1 MIYYDFVLSSLYTC
15 STVRPPITATSL
27 QWPLIFVPPESP
39 KIGSCL
45 NLSTTAMATK
55 VCPLNCQNN
64 LPTTASFFQRLMK
77 KSRMVIKFDPFCVL
91 MINHGNH
98 TRIVFHF
105 HCCSKHKLSTICT
118 DLARF
123 VTLTFWLKTL
133 FKFFYLFISIHYLCR
148 GFNKNWSSQQIWIE

>member
-15 STVRPPITATSL
+15 STVKPPITATSL

-64 LPTTASFFQRLMK
+64 LSFFSAIDEK
-77 KSRMVIKFDPFCVL
+77 V
-91 MINHGNH
+91 
-98 TRIVFHF
+98 
-105 HCCSKHKLSTICT
+105 
-118 DLARF
+118 
-123 VTLTFWLKTL
+123 
-133 FKFFYLFISIHYLCR
+133 
-148 GFNKNWSSQQIWIE
+148 KNGHQIWSILCVND